1 MYQTA
6 INKNSKVTLTP
17 TGQDMRAN
25 DRYDGSELGDVLVYL
40 SDAGASRIFDMAD
53 YLNMSDNQAVS
64 TVNSGIQQGYITVA
78 SDNPQAIEPVAPEE
92 NDEF

>member
-6 INKNSKVTLTP
+6 INKNSKVTLTD
-17 TGQDMRAN
+17 TGRDMRAN

-40 SDAGASRIFDMAD
+40 DDAGASRVFDMAD
-53 YLNMSDNQAVS
+53 YLNMSDSQAVS
-64 TVNSGIQQGYITVA
+64 TVNSGIQQGYIAVA
-78 SDNPQAIEPVAPEE
+78 SDNPQAIEPAEPEE